1 VPNRL
6 LGRVM
11 SVASVLA
18 WSAIPAGA
26 LAGAAVMQATDVSV
40 VYAAI
45 GAIDALI
52 AAMFWLSP
60 IRYGDRYLA
69 EGTMADTI
77 RAWASSARPPASCS
91 SDSRTSCA
99 ASSRACSRSSMEGL
113 GRLSR

>member
-1 VPNRL
+1 MGVTHTYAVALVLWAVSSGFAMLLNINTAALRQAIVPNRL

-52 AAMFWLSP
+52 AATFWLSP

-69 EGTMADTI
+69 EA
-77 RAWASSARPPASCS
+77 A
-91 SDSRTSCA
+91 A
-99 ASSRACSRSSMEGL
+99 AS
-113 GRLSR
+113 